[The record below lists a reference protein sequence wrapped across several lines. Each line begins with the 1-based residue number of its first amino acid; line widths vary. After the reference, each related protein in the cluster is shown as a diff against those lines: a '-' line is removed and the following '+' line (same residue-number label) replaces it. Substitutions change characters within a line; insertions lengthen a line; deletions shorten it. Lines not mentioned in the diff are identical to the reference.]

1 MKMIRAYLLGTLSD
15 EDQEQVE
22 QRFLVDQELFEEA
35 SIVEEEIIGEY
46 LNDTLSEKEEFVR
59 SFLATPRRRE
69 KVRMARALEMYVSDR
84 DQAPAETANEQGHQF
99 WMRLFRFWMRLF
111 RAFRRQHSQSIATR
125 EALGHRG

>member
-1 MKMIRAYLLGTLSD
+1 MHKVSDEPHSDQMKMIRAYLLGTLSD
-15 EDQEQVE
+15 EDREQIE

-69 KVRMARALEMYVSDR
+69 KVRMAQALQIYVSGLEDEAAAKAI
-84 DQAPAETANEQGHQF
+84 DKPGPQF
-99 WMRLFRFWMRLF
+99 WMRIF
-111 RAFRRQHSQSIATR
+111 RAFRREHSPNISTA
-125 EALGHRG
+125 